1 MDAKKLD
8 IAILLFPGVTAQDF
22 IGPHTILSL
31 FGNIRLCWKDKNP
44 VATDSG
50 IRILPD
56 TTFAE
61 CEGAYDMLLVPGGP
75 PDDEGSLLNGCC
87 KPDNI
92 KSSEPCS
99 GEEALNTQ
107 IETGFP
113 RSK

>member
-61 CEGAYDMLLVPGGP
+61 CRNHCIVQCTGGFQVITLVV
-75 PDDEGSLLNGCC
+75 L
-87 KPDNI
+87 
-92 KSSEPCS
+92 KSDFDTFMQGVDFS
-99 GEEALNTQ
+99 
-107 IETGFP
+107 
-113 RSK
+113 